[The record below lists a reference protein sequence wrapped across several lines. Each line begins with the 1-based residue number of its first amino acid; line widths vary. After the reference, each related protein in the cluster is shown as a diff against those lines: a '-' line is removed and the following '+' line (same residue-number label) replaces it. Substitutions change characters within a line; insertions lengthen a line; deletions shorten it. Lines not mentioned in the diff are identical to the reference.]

1 MIKSDERLYITE
13 DELVSEAKTIA
24 IELNQMWEMQPFY
37 LDEEKPLHQI
47 TVPHDSVMFQQFLRI
62 PTHLLPAE
70 LQPSQLEH
78 PPKFISVKKQQHTS
92 QSMPMIDKKDK
103 QQMQEDDDMKVLN
116 FASEEE
122 EDEGDYQADQF
133 EDFDQDDM
141 SDDFGGSED

>member
-1 MIKSDERLYITE
+1 MIKTDERLFITE
-13 DELVSEAKTIA
+13 DELVSDAKTIS

-47 TVPHDSVMFQQFLRI
+47 TVPHDSEIFRQFLRI
-62 PTHLLPAE
+62 PPTLLPSE
-70 LQPSQLEH
+70 LQ
-78 PPKFISVKKQQHTS
+78 PKFISTKKQNNMKRIHL
-92 QSMPMIDKKDK
+92 IDTKATKEI
-103 QQMQEDDDMKVLN
+103 QEDDDMKVLN

-141 SDDFGGSED
+141 SEDFGGSED